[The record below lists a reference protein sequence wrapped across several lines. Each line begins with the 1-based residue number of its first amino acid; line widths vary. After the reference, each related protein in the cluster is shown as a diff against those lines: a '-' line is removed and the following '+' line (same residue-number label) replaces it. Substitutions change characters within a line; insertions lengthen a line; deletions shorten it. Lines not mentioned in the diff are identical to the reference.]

1 MTKVKL
7 KDATRELLADATKV
21 KENAS
26 RARKGAENLLQSL
39 RALENGFVKANEEKD
54 AEMKRAEAEKQAAV
68 AEAVAEDACEAEE
81 TEEK

>member
-21 KENAS
+21 KEDAS

-39 RALENGFVKANEEKD
+39 RALESGLVKAHEEKD
-54 AEMKRAEAEKQAAV
+54 AEMKRAEAEKQAQKLID
-68 AEAVAEDACEAEE
+68 EAR
-81 TEEK
+81 K